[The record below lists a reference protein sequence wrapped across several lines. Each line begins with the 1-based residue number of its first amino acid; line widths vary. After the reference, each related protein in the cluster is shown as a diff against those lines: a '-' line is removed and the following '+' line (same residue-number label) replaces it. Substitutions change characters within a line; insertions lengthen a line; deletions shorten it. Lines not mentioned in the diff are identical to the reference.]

1 MGHCGY
7 QCERIHDPL
16 EETRGCDY
24 LSQKSRQTR
33 ETAASADF
41 GWEGN
46 RSQTKN
52 TTIDRERLISLGSLM
67 WLGYPTW
74 SLTNLE
80 IDTLIRKHLNA
91 VLGEGR
97 IRCALLT
104 QLIVAS
110 GGSYSNVLIVQK
122 HPKMMTAEDES
133 FKVICDKSS
142 LQTSQGSEIH
152 SDSLY
157 MERTA
162 KEGEQV
168 FADVQLVNKSKVI
181 FATR

>member
-1 MGHCGY
+1 MLTTLLLWFAIAAIKAVRAAGT
-7 QCERIHDPL
+7 
-16 EETRGCDY
+16 TRF
-24 LSQKSRQTR
+24 RT
-33 ETAASADF
+33 
-41 GWEGN
+41 
-46 RSQTKN
+46 
-52 TTIDRERLISLGSLM
+52 
-67 WLGYPTW
+67 
-74 SLTNLE
+74 
-80 IDTLIRKHLNA
+80 
-91 VLGEGR
+91 
-97 IRCALLT
+97 ALLCQHT
-104 QLIVAS
+104 HMTIVIADTAQQFSGTVYTEGHYSDEECRFAMDTKLTLQLPYDKCGTVDS